1 MIASFAIS
9 LGLSAQ
15 DPAFWMPLVFMALLF
30 AIIVAGT
37 VLDGFD
43 IGVGCLALFAPAD
56 LRPRMLSLLS
66 PWRDANEFWLFLG
79 MGLFVAAFPNA
90 WGSVMGELYL
100 PLCMLALGVLLRSVS
115 FELRLRAPQEL
126 QSRWL
131 FGFAVGSLITA
142 LAHGFLL
149 AQVVVTYQTHS
160 GYQWFSLFVSLCAVA
175 AYCLLGAAWLIMR
188 VAGELRARAVMWGR
202 RAVRWAAAGA
212 VGVSVVLAFANPG
225 IFLKWSDGPHWPLVV
240 VLWGC
245 VLVCFVSIEMCFQRM
260 INSSYRTTA
269 LPYVMTLLVF
279 LITLGGLG
287 YSFFPYL
294 VLDDITIWDAAA
306 SVDSLRL
313 VLAAT
318 VVALPVALVC
328 NIWVYWRKFG
338 LSLAPTPPDFKDR
351 VVGADSSSVS

>member
-1 MIASFAIS
+1 MITQLAIA
-9 LGLSAQ
+9 LGVNAH

-79 MGLFVAAFPNA
+79 MGLFVSAFPSA

-100 PLCMLALGVLLRSVS
+100 PLCLLALGVLLRSVS
-115 FELRLRAPQEL
+115 FELRLRSPQEL

-131 FGFAVGSLITA
+131 LGFALGSLITA
-142 LAHGFLL
+142 LAQGFLL
-149 AQVVVTYQTHS
+149 AQVVVTYQDDV
-160 GYQWFSLFVSLCAVA
+160 GYVWFSVFVGLTAFA
-175 AYCLLGAAWLIMR
+175 AYCLLGSAWLIMR

-212 VGVSVVLAFANPG
+212 VGVSVVLAFSNAG
-225 IFLKWSDGPHWPLVV
+225 IFLKWSDDPQWPIAVT
-240 VLWGC
+240 LWAC
-245 VLVCFVSIEMCFQRM
+245 LLACFVSIEMCLQRM

-269 LPYVMTLLVF
+269 LPFVMTLFVF

-318 VVALPVALVC
+318 VVALPVAVIF
-328 NIWVYWRKFG
+328 NIWVYWRMFG
-338 LSLAPTPPDFKDR
+338 LSIAPTPPEFKEHVPND
-351 VVGADSSSVS
+351 GGTAA

>member
-1 MIASFAIS
+1 MINGLAVS

-66 PWRDANEFWLFLG
+66 PWRDANEFWLLLG
-79 MGLFVAAFPNA
+79 MGLFVAAFPHA
-90 WGSVMGELYL
+90 WGSVMGELYG
-100 PLCMLALGVLLRSVS
+100 PLSMLALGVLLRSVS
-115 FELRLRAPQEL
+115 FELRLRAPLEQ
-126 QSRWL
+126 QARWL
-131 FGFAVGSLITA
+131 SGFALGSLITA

-149 AQVVVTYQTHS
+149 AQIVVTYQTDA
-160 GYQWFSLFVSLCAVA
+160 GYGWFSLFVALCAVA

-212 VGVSVVLAFANPG
+212 VGVSVVLAFANAG

-240 VLWGC
+240 MLWMAL
-245 VLVCFVSIEMCFQRM
+245 LVCFISIEMCFQRM

-269 LPYVMTLLVF
+269 LPFVMTLLVF

-294 VLDDITIWDAAA
+294 VLDNITIWDAAA

-318 VVALPVALVC
+318 VVALPVALIF
-328 NIWVYWRKFG
+328 NIWVYWHMFG
-338 LSLAPTPPDFKDR
+338 LSIAPTPPDFKEKP
-351 VVGADSSSVS
+351 VNS